1 MATLFC
7 TWACEQSHGM
17 LLEKMRH
24 SFRGRFRPAA
34 TPGKH
39 LVTWV
44 NRLVTRM
51 NRPLPALHHHA
62 AAACLW
68 DGHASVVHFTAAAF
82 STLMGCV
89 PLMCWMAVRGTNA
102 GGA

>member
-17 LLEKMRH
+17 PMIIQN
-24 SFRGRFRPAA
+24 SSSGGFRPVP

-39 LVTWV
+39 SVTWV

-89 PLMCWMAVRGTNA
+89 PLMCWMAVRGRNA
-102 GGA
+102 IGA